1 MAKKKNIVSEP
12 EWGAKP
18 PEGMFFGLTLNE
30 GQQIFKEAIM
40 SEDKQ
45 VVIANAVAGSGK
57 TLIATACARMLQL
70 YHGYDGV
77 VYVFSA
83 NQESALG
90 YRPGTTEEKVGDY
103 LEPLENAIVKLNEE
117 PDKAI
122 VNDDNIK
129 LGTAW
134 VEARPST
141 FLRGVNF
148 NHKVVIVDECQN
160 FTAPESKK
168 IISRCDEQCKV
179 IIIGCSA
186 QIDIDPNKSCF
197 ERLIEYLGQYDFVK
211 VCHLPISYR
220 GRLAQIADKFY

>member
-1 MAKKKNIVSEP
+1 MAKKKSTTDNNWVNT
-12 EWGAKP
+12 P

-30 GQQIFKEAIM
+30 GQEIFKESIM
-40 SEDKQ
+40 SKDKQ

-70 YHGYDGV
+70 YHSYDGV
-77 VYVFSA
+77 IYVFSA

-103 LEPLENAIVKLNEE
+103 LQPLEDALIKLNEE

-122 VNDDNIK
+122 ITDDTIK
-129 LGTAW
+129 MGTGW
-134 VEARPST
+134 VDARPST

-148 NHKVVIVDECQN
+148 NHKIVIIDECQN
-160 FTAPESKK
+160 FSIPEIKK
-168 IISRCDEQCKV
+168 IISRCDSECKI

-197 ERLIEYLGQYDFVK
+197 EHLISYLSQYDFVK

-220 GRLAQIADKFY
+220 GRLAEIIDHFS

>member
-1 MAKKKNIVSEP
+1 MPKKKTVVDNDFY
-12 EWGAKP
+12 KP
-18 PEGMFFGLTLNE
+18 PEGMFFGLELNE
-30 GQQIFKEAIM
+30 AQEIFKQSIM
-40 SEDKQ
+40 SDDKQ
-45 VVIANAVAGSGK
+45 VIISNAVAGAGK
-57 TLIATACARMLQL
+57 TLLAIACARMLSL

-90 YRPGTTEEKVGDY
+90 YRPGTTEEKIGDY
-103 LEPLENAIVKLNEE
+103 LQPLEDALIKINEE

-122 VNDDNIK
+122 SNEISVK
-129 LGTAW
+129 MGTAW
-134 VEARPST
+134 IDARPST

-148 NHKVVIVDECQN
+148 NHKVVIIDECQN
-160 FTAPESKK
+160 FTVPEIKK
-168 IISRCDEQCKV
+168 IISRCDDSCKV

-197 ERLIEYLGQYDFVK
+197 EHLITYLSQYDFTK

-220 GRLAQIADKFY
+220 GQLAAIIDHFV